1 MFANLTHTL
10 AGTIWTAAGK
20 RGCSRAQANVAS
32 LKSKGALFRSSEPET
47 STVYRVPRSNAY
59 ALYDELRALF
69 FMQFCFQSAYV
80 YRSRTIVSSVA
91 QKTHV
96 PKVQQ
101 LGSNAQALKYAKY
114 ISQSHILSNAP

>member
-1 MFANLTHTL
+1 MSANLTHTL

-32 LKSKGALFRSSEPET
+32 LKSKGALFRSET

-69 FMQFCFQSAYV
+69 FMQSCFQSAYV
-80 YRSRTIVSSVA
+80 CRSRTIVSSVA
-91 QKTHV
+91 QKTRV